1 MVAYSRVLA
10 IRAVHIEVTF
20 SLETDSF
27 INALQRFISR
37 RGQPHIIRSDNG
49 TNLVGAERELKAA
62 VKEWNSSKMQEF
74 MRQEQIDW
82 KFNPPT
88 ASHMGGVWERQIRTT
103 RKILSALMNQQP
115 LTDETLPTLM
125 CIVENI
131 INSRPISPVSD
142 DPNDLE
148 ALTPNHLLQ
157 PRNDVKLPP
166 GNFYQHDI
174 YSRKRWRQVQ
184 YLANVFW
191 SRWKAEYLPTLQSRA
206 KWLKPER
213 NLQINDIV
221 LIKEDNLP
229 RFQWLLGR
237 VLNVTMG
244 SDGLVR
250 SAEVKTNSGEFL
262 RPVHKLC
269 LLECCVSSD

>member
-1 MVAYSRVLA
+1 MCSG
-10 IRAVHIEVTF
+10 RA
-20 SLETDSF
+20 
-27 INALQRFISR
+27 
-37 RGQPHIIRSDNG
+37 G
-49 TNLVGAERELKAA
+49 K
-62 VKEWNSSKMQEF
+62 
-74 MRQEQIDW
+74 
-82 KFNPPT
+82 
-88 ASHMGGVWERQIRTT
+88 
-103 RKILSALMNQQP
+103 LS
-115 LTDETLPTLM
+115 
-125 CIVENI
+125 
-131 INSRPISPVSD
+131 
-142 DPNDLE
+142 
-148 ALTPNHLLQ
+148 
-157 PRNDVKLPP
+157 
-166 GNFYQHDI
+166 
-174 YSRKRWRQVQ
+174 
-184 YLANVFW
+184 
-191 SRWKAEYLPTLQSRA
+191 EYLPTLQSRA